1 MPGQNASLLDGRVE
15 AACGLLA
22 ELGACGLPWASFSRS
37 RAFRRVLIF
46 LPLRPCSCTLVEPC
60 FRRTVEGNFPAL
72 ASWPIIEQFQ

>member
-1 MPGQNASLLDGRVE
+1 MPGQNASPLDGRIE

-46 LPLRPCSCTLVEPC
+46 LPPV
-60 FRRTVEGNFPAL
+60 PAL
-72 ASWPIIEQFQ
+72 ALWLNLVFEEQWKVIFLRSPAGP